1 MKWQAI
7 SREGSQKILAA
18 SIRCRVG
25 GEGLRIAAIA
35 ECLRAASYLA
45 SAPVAGNGNW
55 EPAASLSL
63 TSMVRRRLS
72 PLWPDLA
79 EDKDARPG
87 VLSVLNSLGELGDLV
102 RLRGGSW
109 LTPPAHAIKAAND
122 SAVILGGGPLE
133 TLPHHIQ
140 TQAAGR
146 VRLVDAIACNDWID
160 VWDACEWIGAPVEGL
175 EAWSIRLIATM
186 KSRFSDVPSA
196 LGDIAIYD
204 KGRWGA
210 LAELPN
216 AGGVFL
222 SKCQTGPVAS
232 HFLGDY
238 FRGRIRKMV
247 SLNLQDARRL
257 RFHLDAQAGRPMRVK
272 AVTSQGFVK
281 LRLERR
287 LPPQEAR
294 VLLLGWQIPTP
305 EGEHPG
311 VTYHVLPIEL
321 LSIVRAALDGL
332 GVVLDERCG
341 AEGGNQ

>member
-1 MKWQAI
+1 MKWQAM
-7 SREGSQKILAA
+7 SHEGTRKILAA
-18 SIRCRVG
+18 GIRCRVV

-55 EPAASLSL
+55 EPVASLSL

-79 EDKDARPG
+79 EDTDARPG

-102 RLRGGSW
+102 RLQGGNW
-109 LTPPAHAIKAAND
+109 LTPPAHAIKADND
-122 SAVILGGGPLE
+122 SAVILGGGPIE
-133 TLPHHIQ
+133 TLPHNIQ

-160 VWDACEWIGAPVEGL
+160 VWDASEWIGAPVEGL

-186 KSRFSDVPSA
+186 KSRFTDVPGE
-196 LGDIAIYD
+196 LGEIAIYD
-204 KGRWGA
+204 RGRWGA

-222 SKCQTGPVAS
+222 SKCQTGPVAL
-232 HFLGDY
+232 HFIGDY
-238 FRGRIRKMV
+238 FRGRIRKMA
-247 SLNLQDARRL
+247 SLDFQDARRL

-287 LPPQEAR
+287 LPRQEAKA
-294 VLLLGWQIPTP
+294 LLLGWQIPTP
-305 EGEHPG
+305 EGQHPG
-311 VTYHVLPIEL
+311 VTYHVLPIEM
-321 LSIVRAALDGL
+321 LSILRTALDGL

>member
-1 MKWQAI
+1 MKWQAM
-7 SREGSQKILAA
+7 SREGAQKILAA

-45 SAPVAGNGNW
+45 SAPVAGNDTW

-87 VLSVLNSLGELGDLV
+87 VLSVLNSLCDLGDLV
-102 RLRGGSW
+102 RLQGGSW
-109 LTPPAHAIKAAND
+109 LIPPAHAIKAAND
-122 SAVILGGGPLE
+122 CAVILGGGPIE
-133 TLPHHIQ
+133 TLPHTIQ
-140 TQAAGR
+140 TQVAGR
-146 VRLVDAIACNDWID
+146 VRLVEAVACNDWID
-160 VWDACEWIGAPVEGL
+160 VWDASEWIGAPVEGL
-175 EAWSIRLIATM
+175 EAWSVRLIETM
-186 KSRFSDVPSA
+186 KSRFAAVPSD
-196 LGDIAIYD
+196 LGEIAIYD

-210 LAELPN
+210 LAEQPN

-222 SKCQTGPVAS
+222 SKCQTGPVAL
-232 HFLGDY
+232 HFIGDY
-238 FRGRIRKMV
+238 SLGRIRKMA
-247 SLNLQDARRL
+247 SLDFQDARRL
-257 RFHLDAQAGRPMRVK
+257 RFYLDAQAGRPMRVN

-287 LPPQEAR
+287 LPQQEAKA
-294 VLLLGWQIPTP
+294 LLLGWQIPTP
-305 EGEHPG
+305 EGQHPG
-311 VTYHVLPIEL
+311 VTYHVLPIEM
-321 LSIVRAALDGL
+321 LSIVRTALDGL

>member
-1 MKWQAI
+1 MKWQAM
-7 SREGSQKILAA
+7 SREGARKILAT
-18 SIRCRVG
+18 SLRCRVM

-45 SAPVAGNGNW
+45 SAPAAGNDTW

-79 EDKDARPG
+79 EDNDARPD

-102 RLRGGSW
+102 RVQGGNW
-109 LTPPAHAIKAAND
+109 LTPPARAIKAANN
-122 SAVILGGGPLE
+122 SAVILGGGPIE
-133 TLPHHIQ
+133 TLPHNIQ
-140 TQAAGR
+140 TQTAGR

-160 VWDACEWIGAPVEGL
+160 VWDANEWIGAPVEGL
-175 EAWSIRLIATM
+175 EAWSIRLISMM
-186 KSRFSDVPSA
+186 KSRFTDVPSD
-196 LGDIAIYD
+196 LGEIAIYD
-204 KGRWGA
+204 RGRWGA

-232 HFLGDY
+232 HFIGDY
-238 FRGRIRKMV
+238 FRGRIRKIA
-247 SLNLQDARRL
+247 SLDLQDARRL
-257 RFHLDAQAGRPMRVK
+257 RFHLDAQAGRPMRVN

-287 LPPQEAR
+287 LPHQEAR
-294 VLLLGWQIPTP
+294 ALLLGWQISTP

-311 VTYHVLPIEL
+311 VTYHVLPIEM
-321 LSIVRAALDGL
+321 LSIVRAAFDGL

-341 AEGGNQ
+341 AEGGIR

>member
-1 MKWQAI
+1 MKWQAM
-7 SREGSQKILAA
+7 SREGARKILAA
-18 SIRCRVG
+18 GIRCRVV

-45 SAPVAGNGNW
+45 SAPVAGNGVW
-55 EPAASLSL
+55 SPAASLSL

-79 EDKDARPG
+79 EDNDARPG

-102 RLRGGSW
+102 RLQGGSW

-133 TLPHHIQ
+133 TLPHNIQ
-140 TQAAGR
+140 AQAAGR

-186 KSRFSDVPSA
+186 KSRLTDVPSE

-216 AGGVFL
+216 GGGIFL
-222 SKCQTGPVAS
+222 SKCQIGPVAS

-238 FRGRIRKMV
+238 FHGRIRKMA
-247 SLNLQDARRL
+247 SLDLQDARRL

-287 LPPQEAR
+287 LPLQEAR

-311 VTYHVLPIEL
+311 LTYHVLPIEM

-341 AEGGNQ
+341 A

>member
-1 MKWQAI
+1 MKWQAM
-7 SREGSQKILAA
+7 SREGARKTLAA
-18 SIRCRVG
+18 GIRCRVV

-45 SAPVAGNGNW
+45 SAPVAGNGTW

-72 PLWPDLA
+72 PLWPGLA
-79 EDKDARPG
+79 EDNHPLPG

-102 RLRGGSW
+102 RVKGGNW
-109 LTPPAHAIKAAND
+109 LTPPAHAIKAANN
-122 SAVILGGGPLE
+122 SAVILGGGPIE
-133 TLPHHIQ
+133 TLPHNIL

-146 VRLVDAIACNDWID
+146 VRIVDAIDCYDWID
-160 VWDACEWIGAPVEGL
+160 VWDASEWIGAPVEGL
-175 EAWSIRLIATM
+175 EAWSIRLLAIM
-186 KSRFSDVPSA
+186 KSRFTDVPSD
-196 LGDIAIYD
+196 LGEIAIYD
-204 KGRWGA
+204 RGRWGA
-210 LAELPN
+210 LSEKPN

-232 HFLGDY
+232 HFIGDY
-238 FRGRIRKMV
+238 FRGRIRKMA
-247 SLNLQDARRL
+247 SLDLQDARRL
-257 RFHLDAQAGRPMRVK
+257 RFHLDAQAGRPIRVK
-272 AVTSQGFVK
+272 VVTSQGFVK

-287 LPPQEAR
+287 LPHHEAR

-311 VTYHVLPIEL
+311 VTYHVLPIEM
-321 LSIVRAALDGL
+321 LSILRTALEGL